1 MSRLV
6 YCKDSEPA
14 TLPISITTQEPT
26 NVIEIQPKAVKRFRE
41 NIESLAQIVRDKDG
55 EASPEIAVHSDSLW
69 PPSSSIQRKRA
80 SPTRS
85 TSKATYQ
92 LRIVGD

>member
-55 EASPEIAVHSDSLW
+55 EASPEIAVPFRQLV
-69 PPSSSIQRKRA
+69 A
-80 SPTRS
+80 AVVVNPTEKGQPYEVNIKGNLS
-85 TSKATYQ
+85 TSNC
-92 LRIVGD
+92 R